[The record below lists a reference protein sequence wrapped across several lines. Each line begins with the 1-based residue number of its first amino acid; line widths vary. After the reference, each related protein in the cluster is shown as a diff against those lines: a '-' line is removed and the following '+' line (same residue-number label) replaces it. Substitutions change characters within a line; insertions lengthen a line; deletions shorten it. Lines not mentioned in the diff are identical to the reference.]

1 MVTIITIFVT
11 LYLINFVV
19 YASMYSS
26 TMQDL
31 NKDYRI
37 LKVEGVDTEKLKARI
52 STRENKVSK
61 LKKAIWLPI
70 LLVFIAHLIVNSQ
83 TPNSV
88 GLDYLIA
95 SILFVSTIV
104 LIFIVNW
111 MKGAGT
117 IESNPRLPGQTRI

>member
-1 MVTIITIFVT
+1 
-11 LYLINFVV
+11 
-19 YASMYSS
+19 
-26 TMQDL
+26 MQDL

-117 IESNPRLPGQTRI
+117 IDSNPRLPGQTRI